1 MHNEVVIMPESR
13 GRAMSGGAHEE
24 WRNCA
29 SCGARIPVYDLVRL
43 WCDTCGWNVSET
55 AERPRSL
62 LDRKIDAL
70 GEIHGDWLLKR
81 VSEATEA
88 ELRPRFSGPTLI
100 AFALSAVIFGLTLL
114 MGLAGL
120 YLLISGWPHIQFII
134 GGAVLLTVAWFLRP
148 RLGALPDDCL
158 ARSEYPNLFAMTD
171 GIAAQLEIEPIERIR
186 ISPEFNASMA
196 QIGLARTPVLTIGLP
211 LWVSLTGQERVALIG
226 HELAHRVNH
235 DPARGTIIHWG
246 ISTLDRWR
254 YLLDP
259 TDQVP
264 QSFFEIIIHFMMG
277 VLGKIVGGLR
287 MLLANL
293 LYLDS
298 QRAEYLA
305 DHLEAKVAGPE
316 ASVNLLRKLGLGDNL
331 RAIAERVYYG
341 GDNLGRSVIDAFRA
355 FVKGVPEREMERI
368 RRADE
373 KEKSRVDSSHP
384 PTASRIKF
392 IESRTFGPPAF
403 VLSDAHSQAIDAE
416 LSPLVERYSMKI
428 MGWYFD

>member
-1 MHNEVVIMPESR
+1 
-13 GRAMSGGAHEE
+13 MSGGALEE
-24 WRNCA
+24 WCNCG
-29 SCGARIPVYDLVRL
+29 SCGARMPVYDLVRS
-43 WCDTCGWNVSET
+43 WCDACGWNVSE
-55 AERPRSL
+55 ASERPRSL

-70 GEIHGDWLLKR
+70 GQVHGDWLLKR
-81 VSEATEA
+81 VSESTDA

-120 YLLISGWPHIQFII
+120 YLIISGWPNIPFIM
-134 GGAVLLTVAWFLRP
+134 GGVILLVVAWFLRP
-148 RLGALPDDCL
+148 RLGTLPDDCL

-171 GIAAQLEIEPIERIR
+171 SIAVQLGVERIERVR
-186 ISPEFNASMA
+186 ISPEFNASMT
-196 QIGLARTPVLTIGLP
+196 QIGLARTPVLTIGLL

-235 DPARGTIIHWG
+235 DPARATIIYWG

-287 MLLANL
+287 MLLASL

-298 QRAEYLA
+298 QRAEFLA
-305 DHLEAKVAGPE
+305 DHLAAKVAGRE
-316 ASVNLLRKLGLGDNL
+316 ASVSLLRKLGLGNNL
-331 RAIAERVYYG
+331 KAVAERVYYG
-341 GDNLGRSVIDAFRA
+341 GDNLGRSVIGAFRA
-355 FVKGVPEREMERI
+355 FVEGVPEREMERI

-373 KEKSRVDSSHP
+373 KEKSRVDATHP
-384 PTASRIKF
+384 PTVSRIKF
-392 IESRTFGPPAF
+392 IESRIYGPAAF
-403 VLSDAHSQAIDAE
+403 VLNDAQSQAIDTE
-416 LSPLVERYSMKI
+416 LAPSFERYSMKI